1 MGGFE
6 ARTVPVRLPVLAPKV
21 KTCYN
26 NNMKNKKA
34 QTTYQRQ
41 VASDRKAAAR
51 DRAAEREA
59 NAVADLDALLDD
71 VRG

>member
-1 MGGFE
+1 
-6 ARTVPVRLPVLAPKV
+6 
-21 KTCYN
+21 
-26 NNMKNKKA
+26 MKNTKA

-59 NAVADLDALLDD
+59 NDVADLDALLDD